1 MLYTYKPS
9 HTHFVGASS
18 TTTSFIG
25 LTSETL
31 SLLPVL
37 DDAEKLFIYQISQS
51 GLPPIHLPLLGRVWA
66 CSSLLVRI
74 VNRAP

>member
-31 SLLPVL
+31 SLLPV
-37 DDAEKLFIYQISQS
+37 AQ
-51 GLPPIHLPLLGRVWA
+51 
-66 CSSLLVRI
+66 
-74 VNRAP
+74 RAPLMLRYSALAVDS